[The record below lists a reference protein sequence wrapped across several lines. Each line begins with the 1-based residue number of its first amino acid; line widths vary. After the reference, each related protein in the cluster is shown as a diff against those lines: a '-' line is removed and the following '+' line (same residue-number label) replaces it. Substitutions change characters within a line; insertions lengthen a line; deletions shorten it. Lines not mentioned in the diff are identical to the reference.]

1 MPEKNTTI
9 TVEISAATF
18 MHITKS
24 YGDSNDAKEIKAEKL
39 TPLAKEHLLSHPI
52 TCYVKNLKLGES
64 REITS
69 EEAINLLE
77 EDIKHIDDVQH
88 LGFLRSLPLAELE
101 TVTLNITIK
110 PYKNNDITEHL
121 RNMLFLKKHIKVDSH
136 SGKLDYNAF
145 EKEFNTDLP
154 RGKKISNYID
164 GAKKYS
170 YTNFLNISLRNTS
183 SKGGDK
189 DASK

>member
-1 MPEKNTTI
+1 MAEKNITI
-9 TVEISAATF
+9 TAEISAASF

-24 YGDSNDAKEIKAEKL
+24 YGDSNNAKEVKADKL
-39 TPLAKEHLLSHPI
+39 TPLSKELLLKHPI
-52 TCYVKNLKLGES
+52 ACYVENLKLGES

-69 EEAINLLE
+69 EETINLLE
-77 EDIKHIDDVQH
+77 EVKHIDDAQ
-88 LGFLRSLPLAELE
+88 LLEFLRSLPLSELE
-101 TVTLNITIK
+101 KVTLNITIK
-110 PYKNNDITEHL
+110 PYNNNDITEHL

-136 SGKLDYNAF
+136 SGKLNYNAF
-145 EKEFNTDLP
+145 EKKFETDLP

-183 SKGGDK
+183 SNGGEK
-189 DASK
+189 DGSK